1 MSDPRPEQPTSKRFT
16 ASDGVEIE
24 YYDLG
29 TGPALLNPHPYG
41 GSATNQLP
49 LLAGLSDRF
58 RCVTFSQR
66 GWGETPLAG
75 AISLDRSAQ
84 DAHEL
89 LEFLGIDDAYFVGLS
104 MGASVMFAYVAR
116 YGTQFMNRA
125 FIMDMTPSLVNRDDF
140 VGGLYQGWYSPE
152 RYAADLALQ
161 ETDLPTFL
169 RYFYEQALFPHT
181 RDQVRTFVADP
192 QFDGP
197 LEAAAAL
204 TGVTAAEMYAG
215 APNDPATLRAYWR
228 AMGEADF
235 RADLA
240 RFDVPTFLY
249 YAQPGS
255 IYDQRT
261 AEFVRDQI
269 PGSELA
275 YSPDSTH
282 MSFLAQNLAEQVAL
296 IREFADPA

>member
-1 MSDPRPEQPTSKRFT
+1 M
-16 ASDGVEIE
+16 V
-24 YYDLG
+24 
-29 TGPALLNPHPYG
+29 
-41 GSATNQLP
+41 LP
-49 LLAGLSDRF
+49 
-58 RCVTFSQR
+58 
-66 GWGETPLAG
+66 
-75 AISLDRSAQ
+75 
-84 DAHEL
+84 
-89 LEFLGIDDAYFVGLS
+89 
-104 MGASVMFAYVAR
+104 
-116 YGTQFMNRA
+116 
-125 FIMDMTPSLVNRDDF
+125 
-140 VGGLYQGWYSPE
+140 PE

-228 AMGEADF
+228 AMGGEADF

-269 PGSELA
+269 PGGSELA
-275 YSPDSTH
+275 YSPRQHAHEFPGAEPGRAGRADPGVRRPCVSPPAADPWSATQACRFTVWSSTPPQPT
-282 MSFLAQNLAEQVAL
+282 SNLARPSVRLSVLPVFQHQSKA
-296 IREFADPA
+296 REGSGGV